1 MAKRWTST
9 TVHVPA
15 TGARG
20 KRTSIGRGNLGT
32 ATMNKNMKRSY
43 KKYRGQGK

>member
-20 KRTSIGRGNLGT
+20 KRTSIVRGNLGT

>member
-20 KRTSIGRGNLGT
+20 KRTS
-32 ATMNKNMKRSY
+32 MNKNFRRSF